1 MPFPGAAKCQRHCPC
16 CNACCRRYV
25 YEVAEMGRAADTSSL
40 MATYGIIL
48 SNCMLP
54 RFAGTAICAEV
65 PRYQVR

>member
-1 MPFPGAAKCQRHCPC
+1 
-16 CNACCRRYV
+16 V

-54 RFAGTAICAEV
+54 RFAGAGICAEV
-65 PRYQVR
+65 PRYKVRDVRYLYA